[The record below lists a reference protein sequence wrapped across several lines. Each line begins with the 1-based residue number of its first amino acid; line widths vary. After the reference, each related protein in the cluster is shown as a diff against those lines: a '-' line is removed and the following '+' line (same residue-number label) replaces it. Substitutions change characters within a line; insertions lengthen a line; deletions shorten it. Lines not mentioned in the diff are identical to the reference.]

1 MQVILLERIEK
12 LGQMG
17 DVVNVKP
24 GFARNFLLPSKKA
37 MRATKSNLVAFENQ
51 RQQLEAENIQARGE
65 AEQVAAKLDGLKV
78 TILRSAGESGQLYG
92 SVNARDI
99 SAAVTEGGFTIKR
112 SQVVLERP
120 VKTLGLFDLRVRL
133 HPEVLAVVT
142 ANVARTAEEAEEQER
157 LGRAFLSA
165 EAEEVAA
172 EEEAAAAR
180 QAAEAMFE
188 PEAAEAAAA
197 ALQEDAED
205 GESAAATGNDGPT
218 RDDSATAQPDS
229 NETISSD
236 SDSDE
241 KSA

>member
-17 DVVNVKP
+17 DVVTVKP
-24 GFARNFLLPSKKA
+24 GFARNYLLPSKKA
-37 MRATKSNLVAFENQ
+37 MRATKANIEVFEQQ
-51 RQQLEAENIQARGE
+51 RQQLEAANLKAKGE

-78 TILRSAGESGQLYG
+78 VVLRSAGDSGQLYG

-99 SAAVTEGGFTIKR
+99 SDAVTEAGFTIQR
-112 SQVVLERP
+112 NQVVLERP
-120 VKTLGLFDLRVRL
+120 VKALGLFDLRIRL
-133 HPEVLAVVT
+133 HPEVSATVT
-142 ANVARTAEEAEEQER
+142 ANVARSAEEAAEQER

-165 EAEEVAA
+165 EAEEAAA

-180 QAAEAMFE
+180 EAAEAMFE

-197 ALQEDAED
+197 ALQETVEEVEEATASGDDTQAPADAD
-205 GESAAATGNDGPT
+205 TPQG
-218 RDDSATAQPDS
+218 DSA
-229 NETISSD
+229 E

-241 KSA
+241 KSS